1 MHYDLNIEENIDTFT
16 LKWKIYEIPEITD
29 ELKAKIA
36 KIDDKWDLTLE
47 WRKII
52 KEILEIRN
60 EVNIEDFWEVEILN
74 LIKYFK
80 KKLT

>member
-16 LKWKIYEIPEITD
+16 LNWKIYEIPEITD
-29 ELKAKIA
+29 ELKVKIA
-36 KIDDKWDLTLE
+36 QINDKWDLISE
-47 WRKII
+47 WRKIV
-52 KEILEIRN
+52 KEILEVRN
-60 EVNIEDFWEVEILN
+60 EINIEDFWEVEILN